1 MEKKTVTRKAET
13 AVKKTVETKSVRSLI
28 AEFMEERGVS
38 GIARKSITKLV
49 ITEFTDEAGEVTGKQ
64 MQVSLEGTASFR
76 VREGSKDWSLFVS
89 GRIRPGMIVTF
100 SYGSVTTSRGSE
112 DYSTQSGGEARV
124 PLTFTN
130 YFDVEVLFVQAGV
143 ESEAEFDK
151 EVKPVEGYTIPS
163 VKRESTFKPR
173 GKMEVPKL
181 KEDDLAE
188 EPVTASDSAF
198 D

>member
-1 MEKKTVTRKAET
+1 MDA
-13 AVKKTVETKSVRSLI
+13 KSVKRSI
-28 AEFMEERGVS
+28 SEFMEEKGIN
-38 GIARKSITKLV
+38 GIARKTVTKLQM
-49 ITEFTDEAGEVTGKQ
+49 TEFTNEAGEVTGKQ
-64 MQVSLEGTASFR
+64 LQVSLDGTASFR
-76 VREGSKDWSLFVS
+76 VREGSKDWSLFIS

-100 SYGSVTTSRGSE
+100 SYGSVTTSKGSE

-130 YFDVEVLFVQAGV
+130 YFDTEVLFVQAGV

-151 EVKPVEGYTIPS
+151 EVKPVEGYVIPS

-188 EPVTASDSAF
+188 ETASASDSAF